1 MTDQS
6 KPEGSAENATA
17 RDIGAENAAI
27 LLWQSRFRLILI
39 IAVGALT
46 VALQLLG
53 GETDA
58 SVVSVRYGADPALAA
73 FIALTLLYF
82 GFISL
87 VAMRMRTTGRIGSW
101 ARWATMVAD
110 VVTFNGAVLIG
121 APPAW
126 YEVALILCTFSLL
139 LELLYSGWR
148 AAVWD
153 LVLVVTTY
161 LVMLYVALLL
171 GSELQLNEAFW
182 TLGVFTAGMM
192 AFATLHANL
201 AARLSM
207 IVRLFDRTRDGVFA
221 LSYDETSGSEPDAK
235 TVIGVAYEKMRKEL
249 TALIL
254 TDPLTLCFN
263 QRGFEQMSLRQISWC
278 ARHDATITMLAID
291 IDHFKSVNDT
301 YGHLVGDSVL
311 REMGLIF
318 RNTARLTDVVARVG
332 GEEFS
337 ILAPETDEQ
346 GAGQF
351 ANRLLEAC
359 RKHRFADLDR
369 TITVS
374 IGIASARAKDAGAM
388 QLLRSRADEA
398 LYAAKRDGRNRAARW
413 ADGRLKITGAMDL
426 VRGVRGA

>member
-1 MTDQS
+1 MSELT
-6 KPEGSAENATA
+6 KPDRA
-17 RDIGAENAAI
+17 AENAAI

-39 IAVGALT
+39 IAVGILT
-46 VALQLLG
+46 VALQLTG
-53 GETDA
+53 QVTEP
-58 SVVSVRYGADPALAA
+58 SVISARYGADPALAA
-73 FIALTLLYF
+73 FVALTLLYF
-82 GFISL
+82 GFVSL
-87 VAMRMRTTGRIGSW
+87 VALRMRAKGRIGTW

-110 VVTFNGAVLIG
+110 VFTFNGAVVLG

-153 LVLVVTTY
+153 LVLVVATY
-161 LVMLYVALLL
+161 LSMLYVALLF
-171 GSELQLNEAFW
+171 GSELQLTEAFW

-207 IVRLFDRTRDGVFA
+207 IVRLFDRTRDGVIA
-221 LSYDETSGSEPDAK
+221 LSYDETSGSEPDAQ

-254 TDPLTLCFN
+254 TDPLTQCFN
-263 QRGFEQMSLRQISWC
+263 QRGFEQMSAREISRC
-278 ARHDATITMLAID
+278 ARHDARITLLAID

-301 YGHLVGDSVL
+301 FGHLAGDSVL
-311 REMGLIF
+311 REVGLIF
-318 RNTARLTDVVARVG
+318 RNTARLTDVVARTG

-346 GAGQF
+346 GASQF

-359 RKHRFADLDR
+359 RKHRFTDLGDR
-369 TITVS
+369 MVTIS
-374 IGIASARAKDAGAM
+374 IGIASARAKDSGAL

-413 ADGRLKITGAMDL
+413 AEGRLRITGSMDVL
-426 VRGVRGA
+426 VRGVRGG

>member
-1 MTDQS
+1 M
-6 KPEGSAENATA
+6 KPDSA
-17 RDIGAENAAI
+17 AENAAI

-39 IAVGALT
+39 IAVGVLT
-46 VALQLLG
+46 VALQLTG
-53 GETDA
+53 AVTEA
-58 SVVSVRYGADPALAA
+58 SVISARYGADPALAA
-73 FIALTLLYF
+73 FVALTLLYF

-87 VAMRMRTTGRIGSW
+87 VALRMKAKGRIGAW
-101 ARWATMVAD
+101 ARWTTMIAD
-110 VVTFNGAVLIG
+110 VVTFNGAVLLA

-153 LVLVVTTY
+153 LVIVVATY
-161 LVMLYVALLL
+161 LSMLYIALSF
-171 GSELQLNEAFW
+171 GSELQLTETFW

-254 TDPLTLCFN
+254 TDPLTQCFN
-263 QRGFEQMSLRQISWC
+263 PRGFEQMSTREISRC
-278 ARHDATITMLAID
+278 ARHDARITLLAID

-301 YGHLVGDSVL
+301 YGHLAGDQVL
-311 REMGLIF
+311 REIGLIF
-318 RNTARLTDVVARVG
+318 RNTARLTDVVARTG

-337 ILAPETDEQ
+337 ILAPDTDEQ

-359 RKHRFADLDR
+359 RKHRFADLGDR
-369 TITVS
+369 PVTIS
-374 IGIASARAKDAGAM
+374 IGIASARAKDAGAL

-413 ADGRLKITGAMDL
+413 ADGRLRITGAMDAL
-426 VRGVRGA
+426 VRSAGGG

>member
-1 MTDQS
+1 MIEETELS
-6 KPEGSAENATA
+6 KPDPA
-17 RDIGAENAAI
+17 AENAAI

-39 IAVGALT
+39 IAVGVLT
-46 VALQLLG
+46 VALRVIAG
-53 GETDA
+53 DTEA
-58 SVVSVRYGADPALAA
+58 SVISTRYGEDPALAA

-87 VAMRMRTTGRIGSW
+87 VAMRMRATGRIGSW
-101 ARWATMVAD
+101 ARWTTMAAD
-110 VVTFNGAVLIG
+110 VITFNGAVLIA

-126 YEVALILCTFSLL
+126 YEVALILSTFSLM

-153 LVLVVTTY
+153 MVLVVATY
-161 LVMLYVALLL
+161 LTMLYIALLL
-171 GSELQLNEAFW
+171 GSDVQLTEAFW
-182 TLGVFTAGMM
+182 TLGVFTAGMI

-207 IVRLFDRTRDGVFA
+207 IVRLFGGARDGVFA
-221 LSYDETSGSEPDAK
+221 MAYDETSGSEPDAK
-235 TVIGVAYEKMRKEL
+235 TVIGVAFEKMRKEL

-263 QRGFEQMSLRQISWC
+263 QRGFEQMAARQVSWC
-278 ARHDATITMLAID
+278 ARHDATITLLAID

-311 REMGLIF
+311 REMGQIF
-318 RNTARLTDVVARVG
+318 RNTARLTDVVARIG

-359 RKHRFADLDR
+359 RKHRFADMDR
-369 TITVS
+369 TVTIS
-374 IGIASARAKDAGAM
+374 IGIASMRAKEAGAL
-388 QLLRSRADEA
+388 QLVRSRADEA
-398 LYAAKRDGRNRAARW
+398 LYADKRDGRNRAARW